1 MIFYFIFVFIFKKVS
16 GFSADEH
23 IKDILRVLEDLS
35 KNEAR

>member
-1 MIFYFIFVFIFKKVS
+1 LAFFFIFILKKVS

-23 IKDILRVLEDLS
+23 IKDILGVLEDLS